1 MNKDRE
7 STGHAEKLYILYVHD
22 ECVTEVI
29 HKDR

>member
-22 ECVTEVI
+22 GPEGSFFIE
-29 HKDR
+29 